1 MWELLGLAWEERVQA
16 LLMASEYTGASE
28 TPCLGDWVGSKS
40 GLKETG
46 IEWRF
51 ETGSSQKN
59 TQAVGLGVGSNEG

>member
-1 MWELLGLAWEERVQA
+1 MSRRLGREQVR
-16 LLMASEYTGASE
+16 
-28 TPCLGDWVGSKS
+28 